1 MDDKKLTELFSGFDP
16 EISSDNL
23 FMSRLQRSLDSVE
36 IVKQHT
42 EAVQRRQRRAMVWAA
57 IAGFVAGVIMALIS
71 PYIIGWLSGLQ
82 FEMPAV
88 TGLSTDILI
97 TTVTFVVI
105 AAVSVLISLG
115 VYDLVSDPVT
125 DKSSQRPV

>member
-88 TGLSTDILI
+88 AGLSTDILI
-97 TTVTFVVI
+97 TTVTFGVI

>member
-23 FMSRLQRSLDSVE
+23 FMSRMQRSLDSVE

-88 TGLSTDILI
+88 AGLSTDILI
-97 TTVTFVVI
+97 TTVTFGVI

>member
-88 TGLSTDILI
+88 AGLSTDILI